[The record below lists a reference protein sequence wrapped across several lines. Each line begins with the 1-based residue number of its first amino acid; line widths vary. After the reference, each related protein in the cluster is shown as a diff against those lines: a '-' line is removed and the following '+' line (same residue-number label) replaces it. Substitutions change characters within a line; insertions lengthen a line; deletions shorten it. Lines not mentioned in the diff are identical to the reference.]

1 MLCRTLLGCIDKA
14 VIPLVVFF
22 FNFFSIFIS
31 IATKKRNARAINCCL
46 EYFIISKV
54 VMLTCSGVFE
64 ENRPT
69 LMTWRLWHMREHV
82 NNYIRNVQ
90 QTTSALNIW
99 PFQRSCYHLLMAY
112 LNKSVPNLC
121 LVEEI
126 KRVNNPLTVTYSR
139 FSASGETCSSS
150 KSAFVIKNS
159 SFTLSSLLHLTVH
172 LKYICDPK

>member
-1 MLCRTLLGCIDKA
+1 MSNFVGLYWQSSHTTSSFFFQ
-14 VIPLVVFF
+14 FF
-22 FNFFSIFIS
+22 FNFFFQSQP
-31 IATKKRNARAINCCL
+31 KKGMPGQSTAALNILSFQRSWCQLVAVSL
-46 EYFIISKV
+46 KKTDPPWWPGV
-54 VMLTCSGVFE
+54 SGTW
-64 ENRPT
+64 ENTWTTT
-69 LMTWRLWHMREHV
+69 L
-82 NNYIRNVQ
+82 RNVQ